1 MARRD
6 LALGLVALVAIVAA
20 VILGSTVV
28 AGGRVAAFDESF
40 TATMI
45 RNSSPGWKRFFEG
58 VSWMGSARQLAIAAT
73 IVGLVLIFQRRYVAA
88 AWWLIAQAG
97 AGALVLTIK
106 AFVARSRP
114 EFAYATEIERG
125 WSFPSGHATRACVFA
140 ALAAYLVFRYAR
152 SRRTAVIVG
161 VIAFVFAVMI
171 AFSRV
176 YLGAHFFTD
185 SLGGLLIGAAWVA
198 ICAAGMEIGLRREA
212 KRSSVPTI
220 PAPPSA

>member
-1 MARRD
+1 MSA
-6 LALGLVALVAIVAA
+6 AVAAVFLVAIVILAREFIASGA
-20 VILGSTVV
+20 V
-28 AGGRVAAFDESF
+28 AEFDERV
-40 TATMI
+40 TAAMVEAH
-45 RNSSPGWKRFFEG
+45 SPGWKRFFEG
-58 VSWMGSARQLAIAAT
+58 VSWMGSARQLAIAST
-73 IVGLVLIFQRRYVAA
+73 IVGLVLIVQRRYVAA

-152 SRRTAVIVG
+152 SRRRAVIVG
-161 VIAFVFAVMI
+161 VVAFLFAVMI
-171 AFSRV
+171 ALSRV
-176 YLGAHFFTD
+176 YLGAHFLTD

-212 KRSSVPTI
+212 AKRP
-220 PAPPSA
+220 